1 MRTIDELRALA
12 PKIDWRTDPVTGR
25 VSANIDGMRIED
37 PFTSECGRF
46 SATPDYY
53 GIPTKAAL
61 VMVSHNL
68 LCPEAA

>member
-1 MRTIDELRALA
+1 MRTIDELRARA
-12 PKIDWRTDPVTGR
+12 PRIDGHTDPVTGR
-25 VSANIDGMRIED
+25 VYALVDDMCSED
-37 PFTSECGRF
+37 PVTSECGRF

>member
-25 VSANIDGMRIED
+25 VSASIDDMCIED